1 MDCAYPLLLFK
12 EEEEEDDLLLF
23 VVVAARKSATEEDVI
38 EEEEDANIIRKART
52 REWVEL
58 CARCVVFLA
67 FKFEDYSSDALF
79 FYSSSSLFVAEFVCV
94 LLTRPLSPRRS
105 ERFFGHN
112 SSEEKH
118 RRYSRRTRRAKG
130 AKDMKRTCVLSVSCH
145 GVTSSSIRF

>member
-58 CARCVVFLA
+58 CAWCVVFLA

-79 FYSSSSLFVAEFVCV
+79 FYSSSSLFVAEFCV